1 VQHELA
7 IKRHPVLDDG
17 GLELA
22 VGYDLGA
29 KIAVRAVAAAGGSV

>member
-22 VGYDLGA
+22 VGYEIDCPQEGY
-29 KIAVRAVAAAGGSV
+29 RHP